1 MPSYQGNRKINK
13 KSSRKSSK
21 GRSSRKSS
29 RKSSKRRSSKNF
41 NKMIDSVISDMNEM
55 KPMEDTN
62 QKNMPKTAN
71 GLFNPMNIDYDPMHV
86 QYMVPQ
92 TNMEHL
98 KQYSLGSQQMT
109 QGPQMNGLSQM
120 FQGMQQTMP
129 QMQQPEMMIPQM
141 QQPEMMM
148 PQMQQPEMMMPQM
161 QQPQMQQPQMQQP
174 EMMMPQEGGSTS
186 GIPQLADFSRLNI
199 SLAHM

>member
-55 KPMEDTN
+55 KPMEDDN

-120 FQGMQQTMP
+120 FQGMQMP
-129 QMQQPEMMIPQM
+129 QMDHPQMDHPQM

-148 PQMQQPEMMMPQM
+148 PQMQQPQMQQPEMMMPQM
-161 QQPQMQQPQMQQP
+161 QQPQMQQPQ
-174 EMMMPQEGGSTS
+174 MMMPQEGGSTS